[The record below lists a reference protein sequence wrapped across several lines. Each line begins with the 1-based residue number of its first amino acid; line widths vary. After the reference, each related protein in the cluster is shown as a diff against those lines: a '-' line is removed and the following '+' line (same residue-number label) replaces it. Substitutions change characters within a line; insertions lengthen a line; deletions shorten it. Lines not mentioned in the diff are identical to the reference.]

1 MRGKRRLRS
10 AAPVLVLCAAVAA
23 GSWLL
28 MPEADR
34 GLEEPTGASRVPVKQ
49 ASATVQ
55 HVVDGD
61 TVYLMLDGK
70 RTKVRLLNV
79 DAPEIAHPDQ
89 RGECFGQEAAD
100 FLAKK
105 LPEGSKVELDFDS
118 ERLDQ
123 YGRTLAAL
131 SRKGEFINET
141 LVASGHA
148 TAMKV
153 EPNMKFYK
161 QLRAAQT
168 QAERSKKGMFDPAN
182 GCT

>member
-1 MRGKRRLRS
+1 MSRSRRRGS
-10 AAPVLVLCAAVAA
+10 AVPVLVLCVAVVA
-23 GSWLL
+23 GTWLL
-28 MPEADR
+28 LPKVNGGYGDR
-34 GLEEPTGASRVPVKQ
+34 TGDPDAR
-49 ASATVQ
+49 ATVQ

-61 TVYLMLDGK
+61 TLYLMLDGE

-79 DAPEIAHPDQ
+79 DAPEIPRPDQ
-89 RGECFGQEAAD
+89 PGECFGRQAAE

-105 LPEGSKVELDFDS
+105 LPKGAEVELQFDA

-131 SRKGEFINET
+131 SHGGEFINGA

-153 EPNMKFYK
+153 EPNVRFYE
-161 QLRAAQT
+161 QLRDAQR
-168 QAERSKKGMFDPAN
+168 QAQQIEAGMFDPAN
-182 GCT
+182 GCS

>member
-1 MRGKRRLRS
+1 MGRSRRRRGS
-10 AAPVLVLCAAVAA
+10 VPVLVLCAAVVA
-23 GSWLL
+23 GTWLL
-28 MPEADR
+28 LPKANGGDAH
-34 GLEEPTGASRVPVKQ
+34 LTGDMH

-61 TVYLMLDGK
+61 TVYLMLDGE

-79 DAPEIAHPDQ
+79 DAPEIPHPDQ
-89 RGECFGQEAAD
+89 PGECFGLQAAE

-105 LPEGSKVELDFDS
+105 LPNGSEVELEFDA

-131 SRKGEFINET
+131 SHEGEFINEA

-148 TAMKV
+148 TAMKI
-153 EPNMKFYK
+153 EPNVRFYE
-161 QLRAAQT
+161 QLREAQR
-168 QAERSKKGMFDPAN
+168 QAQRIEAGMFDPAN
-182 GCT
+182 GCS